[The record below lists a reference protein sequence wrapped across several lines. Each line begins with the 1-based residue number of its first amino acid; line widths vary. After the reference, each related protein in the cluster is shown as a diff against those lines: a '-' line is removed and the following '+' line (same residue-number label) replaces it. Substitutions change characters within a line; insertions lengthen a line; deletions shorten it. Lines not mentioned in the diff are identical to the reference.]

1 MTSAIPST
9 LAAAAD
15 ELGDTAADAVREG
28 SARLRTQTAELA
40 DSANAFIHDE
50 PVKSVLIAA
59 AMGAALMALVALASR
74 ALSSRH

>member
-1 MTSAIPST
+1 MNTPSAST

-15 ELGDTAADAVREG
+15 DLSHSATDAVREG
-28 SARLRTQTAELA
+28 SRRLQARTAELA
-40 DSANAFIHDE
+40 ESTNTFIHDE